1 MSLSN
6 EVLKWGYVNIIH
18 VVAVKMQ
25 MGITT
30 SQKML
35 LIFEME
41 GVFFQSYTKDEQD
54 FHIQKEP
61 DWKFGDDELCDAL
74 EFDLIKHALDENYL

>member
-6 EVLKWGYVNIIH
+6 EVLKWRYVNIIH
-18 VVAVKMQ
+18 VVAVQMQ

-35 LIFEME
+35 LIFEIE
-41 GVFFQSYTKDEQD
+41 GVSFQSYTKDEQN
-54 FHIQKEP
+54 FHIQREP
-61 DWKFGDDELCDAL
+61 NWEFGHRSYL
-74 EFDLIKHALDENYL
+74 LITFQS